1 MLKNMTIALII
12 ALIYEIVLKLVHMAI
27 PNLFTMPFVY
37 GIVPLLFNIVGVIV
51 ILFMFSFYLEERSD
65 KKVES
70 VLRILIGC
78 MVLHFIFRLPGTQK
92 MIGFQV
98 FRLIGE
104 AIGLVQ
110 AILLFALVIVYKK
123 TIPYGEDRM
132 TQAAVFVIDM
142 FGIGIA
148 QSLYSFIYYIR
159 YAISG
164 KMTDTSFTVFIVM
177 LILFA
182 LTHAAMI
189 NFLYRYYQFKFI
201 PKH

>member
-1 MLKNMTIALII
+1 
-12 ALIYEIVLKLVHMAI
+12 
-27 PNLFTMPFVY
+27 
-37 GIVPLLFNIVGVIV
+37 
-51 ILFMFSFYLEERSD
+51 
-65 KKVES
+65 

-78 MVLHFIFRLPGTQK
+78 LVLHFIFRLPGTQK

-104 AIGLVQ
+104 AIGFIQ
-110 AILLFALVIVYKK
+110 AILLFALVSVYKK
-123 TIPYGEDRM
+123 TIPYGEDRIR
-132 TQAAVFVIDM
+132 QAAVFVIEM

-159 YAISG
+159 YAVSG
-164 KMTDTSFTVFIVM
+164 KMTDSSLTVLIVM
-177 LILFA
+177 LILFV

-189 NFLYRYYQFKFI
+189 NFLYHYYQFKFI